1 MVTHNQIVH
10 KVHNQHTKDNG
21 KLVTGN
27 QCSANIGWSYF
38 GNVHRTYG
46 RCQSYSDTSQNTIQ
60 IECYQQIHIR
70 FSVFEEKNFR
80 IIRAECREE
89 K

>member
-21 KLVTGN
+21 KLIARNKGST
-27 QCSANIGWSYF
+27 NIGRSNF
-38 GNVHRTYG
+38 SNIHRTY
-46 RCQSYSDTSQNTIQ
+46 RRSQSYSDTSQNTIQ